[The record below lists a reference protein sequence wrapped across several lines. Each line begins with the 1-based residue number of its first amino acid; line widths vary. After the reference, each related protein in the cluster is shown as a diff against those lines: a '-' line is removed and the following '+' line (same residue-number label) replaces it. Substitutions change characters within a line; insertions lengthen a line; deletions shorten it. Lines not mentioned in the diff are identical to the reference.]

1 MQDGAMEFN
10 LAQIQEAIA
19 EAIPERECLVYRD
32 SRLTWREITERTRR
46 LANYLLSRGLSHHRE
61 RDSLRGWE
69 SGQDHLALYLFNCNE
84 YIEGMLG
91 AYKARVAPFNVNYRY
106 VEEELVYLLK
116 DAKSRGIIYHASL
129 APVLGKILPELPDLE
144 VLIQVGD
151 DSGNDLLQGAVD
163 YEAALASAPPE
174 RPQPD
179 WSPDDLYIVY
189 TGGTTGMP
197 KGVLWRQADIYIA
210 AMGGRKPD
218 GSEPETLD
226 QIVERAHSGWRRSMP
241 TAPMMHGAAQWV
253 AFNAMH
259 SGNVTVLQSV
269 SDHMDPDDVL
279 STAAREK
286 ANIMLI
292 VGDAFARPL
301 LDQLHKKEYDLSNL
315 SVLLSGGA
323 ALNAGL
329 KKQLLELLPKL
340 IIIDNLGSSE
350 TGAQASNVS
359 TAGSGASTGTFA
371 LGHGACV
378 LSDDLTRQLHPGE
391 SQIGWFA
398 QSGRVPLGYLG
409 DRDKTE
415 RTFPL
420 IAGTR
425 YSVPGD
431 RARVREDGILEL
443 LGRDSVTITSGGEK
457 IFAEEV
463 EHALKHHLSVYDA
476 VVCGRPSERWGSEV
490 VAIVQLREGS
500 AASREDLHEEC
511 ARHIARYKLP
521 KAFVFTDHIARS
533 PSGKADYRWAKRLAE
548 GTAGE

>member
-1 MQDGAMEFN
+1 
-10 LAQIQEAIA
+10 
-19 EAIPERECLVYRD
+19 
-32 SRLTWREITERTRR
+32 
-46 LANYLLSRGLSHHRE
+46 
-61 RDSLRGWE
+61 
-69 SGQDHLALYLFNCNE
+69 
-84 YIEGMLG
+84 
-91 AYKARVAPFNVNYRY
+91 
-106 VEEELVYLLK
+106 
-116 DAKSRGIIYHASL
+116 
-129 APVLGKILPELPDLE
+129 
-144 VLIQVGD
+144 
-151 DSGNDLLQGAVD
+151 
-163 YEAALASAPPE
+163 
-174 RPQPD
+174 
-179 WSPDDLYIVY
+179 
-189 TGGTTGMP
+189 
-197 KGVLWRQADIYIA
+197 
-210 AMGGRKPD
+210 
-218 GSEPETLD
+218 
-226 QIVERAHSGWRRSMP
+226 MP
-241 TAPMMHGAAQWV
+241 TPPMMHGAAHWV

-269 SDHMDPDDVL
+269 SDRLDPDDVL

-340 IIIDNLGSSE
+340 IIVDNLGSSE

-359 TAGSGASTGTFA
+359 TAESVASTGTFA

-420 IAGTR
+420 VAGTR

-500 AASREDLHEEC
+500 AASREDLLEEC

-548 GTAGE
+548 SKAGE